1 MPSYISGLGAN
12 AQAAYPVWWKTV
24 TAFAGIVNPD
34 TGNFY
39 GAADFSAVA
48 SELRRT
54 YPNLYPSYNPPGV
67 SQLFSLAN
75 QIARSSAAISAAGM
89 TGPLTDAMVAQAPW
103 GETGPARDVLPRW
116 QARLAITYTDAEG
129 VQQDGYSTV
138 LIPQVLPSTLDSLRA
153 QMELRVTDQ
162 LAAPPG
168 TGTPRSGSLDS
179 IDSITLLAV

>member
-1 MPSYISGLGAN
+1 MPTYISTLGAN

-24 TAFAGIVNPD
+24 AAFAGIVNPD

-48 SELRRT
+48 GELRRT
-54 YPNLYPSYNPPGV
+54 YPDLYPSYSPPGV

-75 QIARSSAAISAAGM
+75 QIARSSAAITAADPSSPI
-89 TGPLTDAMVAQAPW
+89 TPAMVAQAPW
-103 GETGPARDVLPRW
+103 GEIGPARDVIPGW
-116 QARLAITYTDAEG
+116 QARVHITYTDSEG
-129 VQQDGYSTV
+129 VQQPGWSTV
-138 LIPQVLPSTLDSLRA
+138 LIPQNLPVSVASLRA